1 MNTSHSSPSNTLLW
15 QSLGLG
21 LLALLLF
28 CVGADHQ
35 SAIGFDSRFVL
46 FAKEMLRHGPGF
58 FPTTYG
64 QPYADYSS
72 ASTLL
77 VWLFSLPGGQ
87 VTSLTAWLPTAI
99 ASALIVSLIYR
110 LLAPYSRNWALLSV
124 ALLLLSNTF
133 ISETRAVS
141 LDQML
146 AAVSLAVFYLGY
158 AHDHFGTRRRLGWI
172 FLLLVLGFAIR
183 GPIGLVIPTGML
195 CSYYLLNGQWRR
207 LFSVGFSALALLVAC
222 VGLLLWLAKLS
233 GGQAFV
239 DDVIRMQFMGRMDGS
254 EGSSDVFYYF
264 TSSLGNYALAYPLA
278 ILAWL
283 AVLLTRATEQGPG
296 LKLLRLCTAAGLIVM
311 IGLSIPQ
318 AKKAR
323 YLLPM
328 LPMAAIIAAYPFQA
342 GRGRLLA
349 WLRGAIQGLW
359 LLLPGLLIIGLL
371 VLRRKFPEQLD
382 SLMPMLLVLGLLQLL
397 SLGLLFKR
405 QWRAVGLAYSAVLAV
420 WACYIGVFEP
430 VEHRLYD
437 TRTFSHSAMQLIEA
451 DPAPVVLHR
460 MGKDAKAIKFM
471 VNLARDLQP
480 QFTESPD
487 ALAQVP
493 GPAWVILD
501 QSDLASLQNTPLAD
515 LKPVLSGRFDKND
528 FVLLHLTGPTAAQP

>member
-1 MNTSHSSPSNTLLW
+1 MNPLPSPPSKTLLW

-28 CVGADHQ
+28 CAGVYQ
-35 SAIGFDSRFVL
+35 QPIIGFDSRFVL

-77 VWLFSLPGGQ
+77 IWLFSLPSGQ
-87 VTSLTAWLPTAI
+87 VSSLSAWLPTAI

-110 LLAPYSRNWALLSV
+110 LLAPYSRTWALLSV

-141 LDQML
+141 QDQLL
-146 AAVSLAVFYLGY
+146 AAVALAVFYLGY
-158 AHDHFGTRRRLGWI
+158 AHDHFAAPRRLWLI
-172 FLLLVLGFAIR
+172 FLLLGLGFAIR

-207 LFSVGFSALALLVAC
+207 LFGFGFSALLLLGAC
-222 VGLLLWLAKLS
+222 VALLLWLARLS

-254 EGSSDVFYYF
+254 EGASDAFYYF

-278 ILAWL
+278 ILAWI
-283 AVLLTRATEQGPG
+283 AVLLGRSRESGPA
-296 LKLLRLCTAAGLIVM
+296 LKLLRLCTAAGLVVM

-328 LPMAAIIAAYPFQA
+328 LPMAAMVAAYPFQVQQ
-342 GRGRLLA
+342 GRWFA
-349 WLRGAIQGLW
+349 WLRGLIQGLW
-359 LLLPGLLIIGLL
+359 LVLPGLLLIGLL
-371 VLRRKFPEQLD
+371 LLRRKFPEQLEH
-382 SLMPMLLVLGLLQLL
+382 LAPMLILLGLLQAVALAWLL
-397 SLGLLFKR
+397 KPR
-405 QWRAVGLAYSAVLAV
+405 WRAVGLAYTAVLAV
-420 WACYIGVFEP
+420 WASYIGVFEP
-430 VEHRLYD
+430 VQRQLYD
-437 TRTFSHSAMQLIEA
+437 TQAFTEAALQLIQR
-451 DPAPVVLHR
+451 DPAPLVLYG

-471 VNLARDLQP
+471 VHLEQDMQPLFTDQP
-480 QFTESPD
+480 QG
-487 ALAQVP
+487 LAQVP
-493 GPAWVILD
+493 GPAWVVIDRNL
-501 QSDLASLQNTPLAD
+501 LPSLHDSPLGQ
-515 LKPVLSGRFDKND
+515 LKPALSGRFDKND
-528 FVLLHLTGPTAAQP
+528 YLLLHVPAGSTPQP